1 MKKRAAFKPYEQHQM
16 TLLPINLDEIIP
28 ENHMV
33 RVIDRA
39 IDKMNCE
46 PLFAKY
52 EGGGTSS
59 YNPVMM
65 LKVIVYAYA
74 DMIFSSRKISKATR
88 ENINFLWLTGNVQ
101 LDHMTIN
108 RFRSE
113 RLKGIIDDIFTE
125 VVALLMEEKYITFEK
140 YFLDGTKIEANASK
154 YSWVWGKNTKRYKEN
169 LKAKVTEKL
178 VEIDMI
184 NIDENNEYGDKDLPE
199 MGSKEIDSGA
209 IRDAVSKIDEK
220 LKEMPNDKKLKSV
233 KKELETDCL
242 PRMEKYEKQEEILA
256 ERRSYSKTDTDAT
269 FMRMKEDH
277 MKNGQLK
284 PGYNVQIGTENRFI
298 TGFGVYQKAGD
309 STLVKE
315 HLEHLKSL
323 HNGKLPKNVIA
334 DAGYGSEENYEYFLE
349 KNITPY
355 VKYNTF
361 HKEDSSKWKHDVTK
375 SQNWYYDE
383 ENDIYYC
390 SMGRPLVFMWE
401 QKKKSDNGYE
411 SLIRVYECLNCS
423 GCPHREK
430 CIKSDDKFANRRIN
444 INRRLNELKKMA
456 RELLTSETGLAMR
469 SQRPVEVENAF
480 GNIKG
485 NFGVR
490 RFLLRGLEK
499 VKIEW
504 GLYSIAHNMRKM
516 AVMMR

>member
-1 MKKRAAFKPYEQHQM
+1 MKKRAAFKPYQQHQM
-16 TLLPINLDEIIP
+16 TLLPINLDELIP

-65 LKVIVYAYA
+65 LKVIVYSYA

-88 ENINFLWLTGNVQ
+88 ENINFLWLTGSVQ

-113 RLKGIIDDIFTE
+113 RLKGIIDNIFTE
-125 VVALLMEEKYITFEK
+125 VVSLLIEEKYITFEK

-154 YSWVWGKNTKRYKEN
+154 YSWVWGKSTKRYKEN
-169 LKAKVTEKL
+169 LKVKVIEKL
-178 VEIDMI
+178 TEIDMI
-184 NIDENNEYGDKDLPE
+184 NKDENNEYGDSDLPE
-199 MGSKEIDSGA
+199 MGTKEINSAA
-209 IRDAVSKIDEK
+209 IREAVANIDEK
-220 LKEMPNDKKLKSV
+220 LKEQPNDKKLKSV

-242 PRMEKYEKQEEILA
+242 PRMEKYEKQEAIL
-256 ERRSYSKTDTDAT
+256 EDRRSYSKTDTDAT

-284 PGYNVQIGTENRFI
+284 PGYNVQIGTENRYI
-298 TGFGVYQKAGD
+298 TGFGIYQKAGD
-309 STLVKE
+309 STLLKE
-315 HLEHLKSL
+315 HLDHLKLL
-323 HNGKLPKNVIA
+323 HNGVIPKTVIA

-349 KNITPY
+349 ENITPY

-361 HKEDSSKWKHDVTK
+361 HKEVSKKWIEDITK
-375 SQNWYYDE
+375 SQNWYYDKD
-383 ENDIYYC
+383 NDIYYC
-390 SMGRPLVFMWE
+390 TMERPLVYMWQ
-401 QKKKSDNGYE
+401 QKRKSDNGYE

-430 CIKSDDKFANRRIN
+430 CIKSDDNFANRRIN
-444 INRRLNELKKMA
+444 INRRLNELKEMA
-456 RELLTSETGLAMR
+456 RELLTSETGLEMR

-516 AVMMR
+516 AAVMR

>member
-1 MKKRAAFKPYEQHQM
+1 MKKRAAFKPYQQHQM
-16 TLLPINLDEIIP
+16 TLLPLNLDEMIP

-39 IDKMNCE
+39 INKMNCE
-46 PLFAKY
+46 PLFARY

-59 YNPVMM
+59 YNPIMM
-65 LKVIVYAYA
+65 LKVIIYAYA

-125 VVALLMEEKYITFEK
+125 VVALLIEEKYITFEK

-154 YSWVWGKNTKRYKEN
+154 YSWVWGKSTKRYKEN
-169 LKAKVTEKL
+169 LKVKVVEKL
-178 VEIDMI
+178 AEIDMI
-184 NIDENNEYGDKDLPE
+184 NTDENNEYGEKDLPE
-199 MGSKEIDSGA
+199 MGTKEINSEA
-209 IRDAVSKIDEK
+209 IREAVANIDAK
-220 LKEMPNDKKLKSV
+220 LQENPNNKKLKSA
-233 KKELETDCL
+233 KKELEKEYL
-242 PRMEKYEKQEEILA
+242 PRMVKYENQEEIL
-256 ERRSYSKTDTDAT
+256 EDRRSYSKTDTDAT

-298 TGFGVYQKAGD
+298 TGFGVYQKPGD
-309 STLVKE
+309 STLLKE
-315 HLEHLKSL
+315 HLDHLKLL
-323 HNGKLPKNVIA
+323 HNGKIPKNIIA

-349 KNITPY
+349 ENVTPY

-361 HKEDSSKWKHDVTK
+361 HKEASTKWMQDVTK
-375 SQNWYYDE
+375 SQNWYYNE
-383 ENDIYYC
+383 AKDIYYC
-390 SMGRPLVFMWE
+390 TMDRPLVFMWD
-401 QKKKSDNGYE
+401 QKRKSDNGYE

-423 GCPHREK
+423 GCPHRDK
-430 CIKSDDKFANRRIN
+430 CVKSDDDYANRRIN
-444 INRRLNELKKMA
+444 INRRLNELKDMA
-456 RELLTSETGLAMR
+456 KELLTSKTGLEMR

-516 AVMMR
+516 AVVK